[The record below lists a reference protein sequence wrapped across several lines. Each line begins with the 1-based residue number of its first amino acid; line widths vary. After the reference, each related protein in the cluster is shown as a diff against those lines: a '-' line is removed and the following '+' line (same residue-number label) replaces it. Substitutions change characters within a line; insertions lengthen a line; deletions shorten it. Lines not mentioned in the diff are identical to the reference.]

1 MNSLLG
7 ESPETSVFPLLECVV
22 KRASREKERKEAKKD
37 RERFQAKKERRYTLD
52 VDLTCETTRPVV
64 TGEEGL
70 TPAITQVA
78 VAIGDADVAVPISI
92 TLVAEPRVRRSGR
105 G

>member
-1 MNSLLG
+1 MRCG
-7 ESPETSVFPLLECVV
+7 
-22 KRASREKERKEAKKD
+22 
-37 RERFQAKKERRYTLD
+37 
-52 VDLTCETTRPVV
+52 LTFETTRPVV

-78 VAIGDADVAVPISI
+78 VAISDADVAVPISI
-92 TLVAEPRVRRSGR
+92 ALVAQPRYVRRSGR